1 MVYKMPGNHGRES
14 VRKAQDMMVVFTIK
28 KFRLSHGVKAV
39 CSQRP
44 GACTRHSTNWFP
56 KKGFQSSSQKG
67 LKNGT
72 GLTGILR
79 LEVPISTA
87 RAPAGL
93 EEDFGPSLAEEVGC
107 SGDAYHIHAR
117 DSFIDEHFQPHTQ
130 NECYFITQVL
140 PTREDI
146 KA

>member
-1 MVYKMPGNHGRES
+1 MPGNHGRES
-14 VRKAQDMMVVFTIK
+14 VRKAQAMMVVFMIK
-28 KFRLSHGVKAV
+28 KFRLSHGVKAE

-79 LEVPISTA
+79 LEVPIGTA
-87 RAPAGL
+87 PAPAGL
-93 EEDFGPSLAEEVGC
+93 GAAAGRFWAIACRGGGMLGGC
-107 SGDAYHIHAR
+107 I
-117 DSFIDEHFQPHTQ
+117 PHPCT
-130 NECYFITQVL
+130 
-140 PTREDI
+140 
-146 KA
+146 